1 MKKLQKSLE
10 YHSTIIRFK
19 GLLKIKKLHSKII
32 FAVFIGILSALMT
45 TVFVKNT
52 TLYAGGT
59 SALFIGLGRLVR
71 TALTIL

>member
-1 MKKLQKSLE
+1 MAKIQKTLE
-10 YHSTIIRFK
+10 YRSTIIRFK
-19 GLLKIKKLHSKII
+19 PLLKIKKIHSKII
-32 FAVFIGILSALMT
+32 FAIIIGLFSALMT
-45 TVFVKNT
+45 TVFIKNT